1 LFDAVGYRYAMT
13 TLLSRAE
20 VVSLAYV
27 CIARR
32 ISEFMNT
39 DMQLLLARQK
49 GYKDYERSGSQ
60 SNVAED

>member
-1 LFDAVGYRYAMT
+1 MT